1 MVVITVVAAAFSGVV
16 VVVAVV
22 GGGDTH
28 AHYVRLVHL
37 LSELLDGLI
46 LIRKIKKVEKRG
58 QQFTTPIVF
67 SLSSGPCY
75 KAQPG

>member
-1 MVVITVVAAAFSGVV
+1 MVVITVVVAAFSGVV

-58 QQFTTPIVF
+58 QQFTTPFVF
-67 SLSSGPCY
+67 SLQW
-75 KAQPG
+75 AML

>member
-1 MVVITVVAAAFSGVV
+1 MVVITVVVAAFSGVV
-16 VVVAVV
+16 VV
-22 GGGDTH
+22 
-28 AHYVRLVHL
+28 VRLVHL

-67 SLSSGPCY
+67 SLQW
-75 KAQPG
+75 AML